1 MYNVLYIHG
10 MGGGGDS
17 RIPGLLSRFFADS
30 PVRVIVRT
38 YSFDPDQGASQ
49 IASWVRELRPALVI
63 GESLGAIQA
72 LRVGGVP
79 HLFVSPSLG
88 APALLVKLVPVSRFA
103 LGRWYL
109 HRRFPVKAGDRQ
121 PLLFRPS
128 ILQKYGPH
136 WEKAQAQAGKDLAA
150 GLPFYAFFGTMDH
163 YKRSGVVQV
172 GLWEELFGKDT
183 YQEYEGTHF
192 MEEEYVRD
200 LLVPKIREMLELQK

>member
-1 MYNVLYIHG
+1 MHNVLYIHG

-17 RIPGLLSRFFADS
+17 RIPGLLAELFLEE
-30 PVRVIVRT
+30 PVRIIVRT
-38 YSFDPDQGASQ
+38 YSFDPEEGALQ
-49 IASWVRELRPALVI
+49 IAAWVQELQPSLVI

-109 HRRFPVKAGDRQ
+109 HRRFPVKQGDRQ
-121 PLLFRPS
+121 KLFFRPS
-128 ILQKYGPH
+128 VLRKYGPH
-136 WEKAQAQAGKDLAA
+136 WEKAQEQASRDQAA
-150 GLPFYAFFGTMDH
+150 GLPFFAFFGTMDH

-172 GLWEELFGKDT
+172 GLWESLFGKDS
-183 YQEYEGTHF
+183 YQEYAGTHF
-192 MEEEYVRD
+192 MEEEYVRS
-200 LLVPKIREMLELQK
+200 LLVPKIREMLGLQK